1 MNGSALPADRTV
13 ALGPGV
19 VAVVAENP
27 GPLTLDGTRTYVIGA
42 SHPVVLDPGPLDAPH
57 LDRIE
62 AALARRRA
70 VAVCLTHAHADH
82 AEAASAAAKR
92 WRAGVRASAATLDR
106 LGLDGEPLADGE
118 ALPGV
123 DDASGPFIALATP
136 GHSGD
141 HLCFFRETA
150 RDLFTGDL
158 VLGEGSSMVAHPDGS
173 VSAYLESL
181 ARLAGLEPARLLPGH
196 GPPVED
202 AVAKL
207 DAYAE
212 HRLARTEQVRQA
224 LADGV
229 RSFAGLRSA
238 VYGELPAG
246 VRRAADLSL
255 LAHLE
260 HLRELGLEVPRLET
274 DAPDRP

>member
-1 MNGSALPADRTV
+1 MGGPRLPADRTLD
-13 ALGPGV
+13 LGAGV

-42 SHPVVLDPGPLDAPH
+42 SRPVILDPGPLEAPH
-57 LDRIE
+57 LARIE
-62 AALARRRA
+62 AALAGRSPA
-70 VAVCLTHAHADH
+70 AVCLTHAHADH
-82 AEAASAAAKR
+82 AEAASAAAVR
-92 WRAGVRASAATLDR
+92 WRTPVRASAATLER
-106 LGLDGEPLADGE
+106 LGLGGAPLADGD
-118 ALPGV
+118 ALPGL
-123 DDASGPFIALATP
+123 DDAGGALVALATP

-173 VSAYLESL
+173 VAAYLSSL
-181 ARLAGLEPARLLPGH
+181 ARLASLEPTRLLPGH
-196 GPPVED
+196 GPPVDD

-207 DAYAE
+207 EAYAE
-212 HRLARTEQVRQA
+212 HRLARSEQVRQA
-224 LADGV
+224 LAGGA

-238 VYGELPAG
+238 VYGELPVG

-260 HLRELGLEVPRLET
+260 HLRELGLEVPPLESE
-274 DAPDRP
+274 ARP